1 MFWLGVKRDR
11 PKGILRL
18 NCHMINHAEAAHTSQ
33 KLNFLTIYADY
44 GRFPPV

>member
-18 NCHMINHAEAAHTSQ
+18 NCPMTNHAEAVHTSQ
-33 KLNFLTIYADY
+33 KLNFLAINADY
-44 GRFPPV
+44 GRFSPV